1 MHFSREFALMS
12 ALACS
17 HLIAPLASIA
27 RLLNPILKLQAATGD
42 NHTRTCDQRPVCG
55 NRLSTLAPHI

>member
-1 MHFSREFALMS
+1 MS